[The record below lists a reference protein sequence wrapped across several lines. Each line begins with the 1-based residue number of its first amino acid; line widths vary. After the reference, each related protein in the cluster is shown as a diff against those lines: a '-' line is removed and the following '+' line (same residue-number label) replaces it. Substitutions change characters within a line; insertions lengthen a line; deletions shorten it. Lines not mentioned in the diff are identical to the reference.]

1 MIPLQQAR
9 QAQAETITNPD
20 VSGRVIHQLSGFYN
34 HPEAEHYVSEYT
46 ILTGEGEQVWG
57 IIPTLVSKNGKYDPS
72 LVDSKGEFDLGRLPR
87 DAFKVGQ
94 DVRLKFSGESEIVG
108 KGWVNPTDEYGE
120 KVPNPQVNSIMVISG
135 HQITEPAKDA
145 DNGFYAARAGMV
157 VQRSFRR
164 YVGVTENAVLEEYAL
179 LDSTGRTWHFAK
191 KHPFPSLESM
201 ANHQR
206 VARVESNQPE
216 SKLRWQFNP
225 PTGEQKFI
233 EHPKSELEEWN
244 GRHYVNVTPALQ
256 GNSAGFDFGVRVAGR
271 WFYNLSPNQ
280 TNRTVQV
287 TREEF
292 DVLKS
297 SGKPIEQVILYRWT
311 EDALVLYSSLND
323 GKNPKI
329 ALLENTRTPRLKPLL
344 DLGSMV
350 SITPEQFILDG
361 KPYYQR
367 EEDRFG
373 TRIEKLVSGIGEYQ
387 TIEYRQND
395 RVPTGI
401 IKFLLPMFAQS
412 SPATLS
418 TAK

>member
-1 MIPLQQAR
+1 
-9 QAQAETITNPD
+9 
-20 VSGRVIHQLSGFYN
+20 
-34 HPEAEHYVSEYT
+34 
-46 ILTGEGEQVWG
+46 
-57 IIPTLVSKNGKYDPS
+57 
-72 LVDSKGEFDLGRLPR
+72 
-87 DAFKVGQ
+87 
-94 DVRLKFSGESEIVG
+94 
-108 KGWVNPTDEYGE
+108 
-120 KVPNPQVNSIMVISG
+120 MVISG

-387 TIEYRQND
+387 KIGYRQND
-395 RVPTGI
+395 RVPTGV

-412 SPATLS
+412 APATIS
-418 TAK
+418 TAR